1 MSKAG
6 LLFNPCFSIVGIPV
20 GEFRCVIFDATWPAD
35 DSVEPTPAVEY
46 QGAIHPNST
55 T

>member
-1 MSKAG
+1 M
-6 LLFNPCFSIVGIPV
+6 GIPV
-20 GEFRCVIFDATWPAD
+20 VEFRRVIFDATRPAD